1 MSLVCSS
8 SYIAPLPQTKR
19 PRSSFLKLK
28 TSTLSLCYYAGYPN
42 FATGIRK
49 HINFLFREPHKLHR
63 LAKSQ
68 ILVSQESSFTETSTI
83 DMDWEDQEEIEDIGS
98 PWEGSVMY
106 RRNASVTHVEYCTT
120 LERLGLGRL
129 STEVSKNRAS
139 TMGLRVTKDVT
150 DYPDG
155 TPVQVSVDVIRK
167 KKKLRLD
174 GIVRTVITLGCNRC
188 FLLTTSQLL
197 YHLVFVI
204 YRFSLMC
211 LKVW

>member
-8 SYIAPLPQTKR
+8 SCVAPLPQTKR
-19 PRSSFLKLK
+19 PRPRLLKLK
-28 TSTLSLCYYAGYPN
+28 TCTLSLSSSIGYPN
-42 FATGIRK
+42 LTTGIRK
-49 HINFLFREPHKLHR
+49 HINDWFTEPHKLR
-63 LAKSQ
+63 KSR
-68 ILVSQESSFTETSTI
+68 ILGSSQESLTEKSTLDI
-83 DMDWEDQEEIEDIGS
+83 DWEDLEDMEDTGS

-106 RRNASVTHVEYCTT
+106 KRNASVTHVEYCTT

-129 STEVSKNRAS
+129 STEVSKTSAS
-139 TMGLRVTKDVT
+139 AMGLRVTKDVK

-188 FLLTTSQLL
+188 FLMNSSELL
-197 YHLVFVI
+197 L
-204 YRFSLMC
+204 
-211 LKVW
+211 

>member
-1 MSLVCSS
+1 
-8 SYIAPLPQTKR
+8 
-19 PRSSFLKLK
+19 
-28 TSTLSLCYYAGYPN
+28 
-42 FATGIRK
+42 
-49 HINFLFREPHKLHR
+49 
-63 LAKSQ
+63 
-68 ILVSQESSFTETSTI
+68 
-83 DMDWEDQEEIEDIGS
+83 MDWEDQEEIEDTGS

-129 STEVSKNRAS
+129 STDVSKKRAS
-139 TMGLRVTKDVT
+139 AMGLRVTKDVK

-188 FLLTTSQLL
+188 FLMNSSKLFYFIVIASTLL
-197 YHLVFVI
+197 FNG
-204 YRFSLMC
+204 FSLMC
-211 LKVW
+211 LKMW